1 VARYILIRVVGIIGV
16 LIAVSIITFIM
27 MHLVPGGPFDS
38 SQDLQIPL
46 PEHIRANLMAKYNL
60 DKPLYVQYLSYMSHM
75 LRGDFGE
82 SFRYGEPVTN
92 FIKRS
97 WPITMQLGLTTAA
110 LAIVVGLLMGILSAL
125 KPNTWLDY
133 ITSIAVVT
141 NIVTPTFV
149 VAILMMYLFSIKLA
163 WFPTGGWGTP
173 QQAVMPI
180 IAYMLAPSAAI
191 ARFTRSSMLEVLRED
206 YVRTARAK
214 GLEERAVVIRHA
226 FKNALIP
233 ILTIMGPMVASMATG
248 SFFIETIF
256 RIPGIGNQ
264 LTFSIYNRDYP
275 IIMALTLLWSGLI
288 AVTYLLTDLL
298 YASVDPRVR
307 LGASK

>member
-1 VARYILIRVVGIIGV
+1 MARYIMIRVMGIIGV
-16 LIAVSIITFIM
+16 LIAVSIITFVM
-27 MHLVPGGPFDS
+27 MHLVPGGPFDTAK
-38 SQDLQIPL
+38 DLQIPL
-46 PEHIRANLMAKYNL
+46 PEHIRANLMKQYNL
-60 DKPLYVQYLSYMSHM
+60 DKPLYIQYLSYMRDA
-75 LRGDFGE
+75 LRGNFGV

-110 LAIVVGLLMGILSAL
+110 ISIVVGLAMGLAAAL

-133 ITSIAVVT
+133 VMSVAVVT

-149 VAILMMYLFSIKLA
+149 VAILMMYVFSIKLA

-173 QQAVMPI
+173 QQAVMPV
-180 IAYMLAPSAAI
+180 IAYMLAPAATI
-191 ARFTRSSMLEVLRED
+191 ARYTRSSMLEVLRED
-206 YVRTARAK
+206 YVRTARSK
-214 GLEERAVVIRHA
+214 GLPERVVVLRHA

-233 ILTIMGPMVASMATG
+233 ILTILGPMVASMATG

-264 LTFSIYNRDYP
+264 LTFAIYNRDYP
-275 IIMALTLLWSGLI
+275 IIMALTLLWSSLI
-288 AVTYLLTDLL
+288 AITYLLTDLL
-298 YASVDPRVR
+298 YAGVDPRVR